1 MSGWEKGTIG
11 YDVGATRLGRA
22 VVGWWRSRHSL
33 ALVVLVVDSSL
44 LTPRPYLAHATP
56 FLPRERANRAG
67 PHALPNPRG
76 SRVGDT

>member
-1 MSGWEKGTIG
+1 MLAPRGWARFRRSVAPPVR
-11 YDVGATRLGRA
+11 VGRG
-22 VVGWWRSRHSL
+22 
-33 ALVVLVVDSSL
+33 VLVVDSSL
-44 LTPRPYLAHATP
+44 LTPHPYLAHATP